1 MEITIEL
8 LKSIALTVYKR
19 INPLLGTKEAAEKL
33 QKGAGG
39 DISMYIDVLAENI
52 IIDLLNENNVNL
64 LLISEE
70 IGEKNIG
77 DQKLIEKNRYKLIV
91 DPIDGSNNAVRGI
104 PYSSVS
110 IAYAKGDEIK
120 DIEMGVVLNLNTG
133 DLFWAIKRGGA
144 YMNDNQIFVSERDL
158 TQKCF
163 FEIDIS
169 KRNFFQNIDSF
180 KKILS
185 KSSKIRIM
193 GSTALT
199 LCQIAW
205 GSIDAFLNF
214 RESSRVVDAAAGYLI
229 LKESGGKIFTIN
241 GLNIEQKLLSIET
254 RFPFVACNS
263 KLEQFLKK
271 EVEF

>member
-1 MEITIEL
+1 MEITIDL
-8 LKSIALTVYKR
+8 LKSIALTVYKK

-52 IIDLLNENNVNL
+52 IIDLLNKNNVNIL
-64 LLISEE
+64 FISEE
-70 IGEKNIG
+70 IGEKKIG
-77 DQKLIEKNRYKLIV
+77 DQRQIEKNRNKLIV

-110 IAYAKGDEIK
+110 IAYAKGDQIK
-120 DIEMGVVLNLNTG
+120 DIEMGVVLNLSNG
-133 DLFWAIKRGGA
+133 DLFWGIKGGGA
-144 YMNDNQIFVSERDL
+144 YMNDKQIFVSEIGL

-163 FEIDIS
+163 IEIDIS
-169 KRNFFQNIDSF
+169 KRNFFQNIEKL

-185 KSSKIRIM
+185 IPSKIRIM

-199 LCQIAW
+199 LCQIAR
-205 GSIDAFLNF
+205 GSVDAFLNF
-214 RESSRVVDAAAGYLI
+214 RETSRVVDAAAGYLI
-229 LKESGGKIFTIN
+229 LKESGGKIFSIN
-241 GLNIEQKLLSIET
+241 GLNIEQKLLSIDT

-263 KLEQFLKK
+263 ELEQFLKK
-271 EVEF
+271 EVIF